1 MTRVVRNVAKFK
13 RIYYNEKDDNQEDDN
28 FNNQKMKLY
37 VEEFKKIKNKYQ
49 NISLNKNKSSLK

>member
-37 VEEFKKIKNKYQ
+37 VEEFKDKKNKYQ
-49 NISLNKNKSSLK
+49 NISLNKNKYSLK

>member
-28 FNNQKMKLY
+28 FNNQKMKIY
-37 VEEFKKIKNKYQ
+37 VEEFKDKKNKYQ
-49 NISLNKNKSSLK
+49 NISLKKNKSSLK

>member
-37 VEEFKKIKNKYQ
+37 VEEFKDKKNKYQ
-49 NISLNKNKSSLK
+49 NISLKKNKSSLK